1 MYDAQPRAG
10 HPEGQKRPCRH
21 HERRSWCHP
30 LPNLA
35 SRTFMHA
42 KIEALNRTYFDFS
55 AISSGVDAKRTGQK
69 SMAPYAAGETAFS
82 LMVLMTVTKAIC

>member
-1 MYDAQPRAG
+1 
-10 HPEGQKRPCRH
+10 
-21 HERRSWCHP
+21 
-30 LPNLA
+30 
-35 SRTFMHA
+35 MHA